1 MTKPTRVLIC
11 GTGSGAHALAAVAS
25 RSGFDVCVLSQNAD
39 KAQRWTETLDR
50 QRLTVIGRNGT
61 NGGSAWKANSFT
73 VTHDPA
79 LAARGCDLIIFAVPT
94 FSHERYLELLEPEIR
109 DGCIIVGLPGQ
120 NGFEF
125 EVRKALGQ
133 KLKNCVVMNFE
144 SLPWSCR
151 VVEFGETVRINGTKE
166 TLVGAAQGDLTKA
179 KLKEP
184 LAVIQ
189 GLLGESPKLILSGH
203 LLGINLMSLN
213 AYSHP
218 PIMYGRWKDWD
229 GKPLDQQPLFFQGV
243 DEDTAALLGNISDEV
258 VATSKRIM
266 AEYPQVDLSQVIPMY
281 AWDLAHYGNQIK
293 DKTNLMTALRTNTLY
308 EGRTHP
314 MIQTENGQHIPDF
327 NHRFLL
333 EDIPCL
339 AVIRGIAEIAGVET
353 PNLDT
358 VLVWGQ
364 EKLKK
369 EYLVGSRLTGK
380 DLATTRCPQRY
391 GFTRIEELLGY
402 SDQPVSPIAMS
413 AAISKTSVAARS
425 EVMSEQS

>member
-11 GTGSGAHALAAVAS
+11 GTGGGAHALAAVAS
-25 RSGFDVCVLSQNAD
+25 RNGFEVRVLSQSPE
-39 KAQRWTETLDR
+39 KAQRWTEILER
-50 QRLTVIGRNGT
+50 QRLTVIGRNGD
-61 NGGSAWKANSFT
+61 NGAGWPAGDFM
-73 VTHDPA
+73 VTDQPA
-79 LAARGCDLIIFAVPT
+79 IAARGCSLIIFAVPAL
-94 FSHERYLELLEPEIR
+94 SHTRYLELLEPEID
-109 DGCIIVGLPGQ
+109 DGCVIVGLPGQ

-125 EVRKALGQ
+125 EVRQTLGR
-133 KLKNCVVMNFE
+133 KLRNCVVMNFE

-151 VVEFGETVRINGTKE
+151 TVEFGETVRINGTKQ
-166 TLVGAAQGDLTKA
+166 TLAGAIQGDLKKA

-184 LAVIQ
+184 LAVMQ
-189 GLLGESPKLILSGH
+189 RLLGEFPKLTLSGH

-229 GKPLDQQPLFFQGV
+229 GKPLDEQPLFFQGV
-243 DEDTAALLGNISDEV
+243 DEDTAALLGRISDEV
-258 VATSKRIM
+258 VATSRLIM
-266 AEYPQVDLSQVIPMY
+266 AAYPKVDLSQVIPMY
-281 AWDLAHYGNQIK
+281 EWDIAHYGNQIK

-308 EGRTHP
+308 QGRTHP
-314 MIQTENGQHIPDF
+314 MIETEDGRHVPDF

-339 AVIRGIAEIAGVET
+339 AVIRGIAEIAGFDT

-358 VLVWGQ
+358 VLLWGQ
-364 EKLKK
+364 EKLNK

-380 DLATTRCPQRY
+380 DVATTRCPQRY

-402 SDQPVSPIAMS
+402 VDEPVRPIAIS

>member
-11 GTGSGAHALAAVAS
+11 GTGGGAHALAAVAS
-25 RSGFDVCVLSQNAD
+25 RNGFEVRVLSQSPE
-39 KAQRWTETLDR
+39 KAQRWTEILER
-50 QRLTVIGRNGT
+50 QRLTVIGRNGD
-61 NGGSAWKANSFT
+61 NGAGWRAGDFM
-73 VTHDPA
+73 VTDQPA
-79 LAARGCDLIIFAVPT
+79 IAARGCSLIIFAVPAL
-94 FSHERYLELLEPEIR
+94 SHTRYLELLEPEID
-109 DGCIIVGLPGQ
+109 DGCVIVGLPGQ

-125 EVRKALGQ
+125 EVRQTLGR
-133 KLKNCVVMNFE
+133 KLRNCVVMNFE

-151 VVEFGETVRINGTKE
+151 TVEFGETVRINGTKQ
-166 TLVGAAQGDLTKA
+166 TLAGAIQGDLKKA

-184 LAVIQ
+184 LAVMQ
-189 GLLGESPKLILSGH
+189 RLLGEFPKLTLSGH

-229 GKPLDQQPLFFQGV
+229 GKPLDEQPLFFQGV
-243 DEDTAALLGNISDEV
+243 DEDTAALLGRISDEV
-258 VATSKRIM
+258 VATSRLIM
-266 AEYPQVDLSQVIPMY
+266 AAYPKVDLSQVIPMY
-281 AWDLAHYGNQIK
+281 EWDIAHYGNQIK

-308 EGRTHP
+308 QGRTHP
-314 MIQTENGQHIPDF
+314 MIETEDGRHVPDF

-339 AVIRGIAEIAGVET
+339 AVIRGIAEIAGFDT

-358 VLVWGQ
+358 VLLWGQ
-364 EKLKK
+364 EKLNK

-380 DLATTRCPQRY
+380 DVATTRCPQRY

-402 SDQPVSPIAMS
+402 VDEPVRPIAIS